1 MKEIL
6 KRLKNNKFLI
16 ILFILTDKTFL
27 YLRIILSR
35 NDNSLIANEI
45 RKEGFF
51 LVKDFLSTEDCK
63 ALIEEFEK
71 NSSQATPFEND
82 QRIFGIQHLSR
93 KYREKI
99 LESDLIQEVT
109 SFYCGK
115 NYKIQTLLASRIE
128 YTNIAKYGS
137 GGGLHRDSFASQL
150 KAIIYLN
157 DVNKDNGPL
166 QYVRK
171 SNNFMSLSEFLFKFG
186 KRNRDEE
193 EETLDANQLETLKAK
208 AGTLLFVDSRGMHK
222 GKALSAGHRY
232 STTSYFISNLYFNS
246 DNPIA
251 ILDKSTLD
259 YEAKNQ

>member
-1 MKEIL
+1 M
-6 KRLKNNKFLI
+6 
-16 ILFILTDKTFL
+16 
-27 YLRIILSR
+27 
-35 NDNSLIANEI
+35 
-45 RKEGFF
+45 
-51 LVKDFLSTEDCK
+51 
-63 ALIEEFEK
+63 
-71 NSSQATPFEND
+71 
-82 QRIFGIQHLSR
+82 
-93 KYREKI
+93 
-99 LESDLIQEVT
+99 
-109 SFYCGK
+109 
-115 NYKIQTLLASRIE
+115 
-128 YTNIAKYGS
+128 
-137 GGGLHRDSFASQL
+137 HRDSFASQL